1 MRILVCFK
9 TYLRPGDP
17 GVRRFNEFCNI
28 WAEDPANEVTVIA
41 GQFSHHLG
49 ARYAD
54 LRSEEAHW
62 ETDGPVRVLRLAST
76 DSYHKG
82 FKGRAWSQ
90 YWWGRHANRR
100 LAELDA
106 PDVVIASSPTLWA
119 SFPMVA
125 AKKRWNIPAILE
137 IRDLW
142 PEAIIQH
149 GIAGPKNFAMW
160 YLRRLE
166 RYATSQADHAV
177 TIVETQ
183 KNSLVERG
191 LMQPEQITVI
201 PNGIMLDKYEAVPS
215 EARERLRAKLGIDAG
230 RVVVL
235 YVGGIGRSHDV
246 GKFVDLAGALR
257 EDARI
262 QLVCVGD
269 GPDRPALEA
278 EAVARGLG
286 NLLFTGA
293 VPTEAVPEYCS
304 IADIG
309 CALVNTGEGTNW
321 DNKTRGIFRNAF
333 FDLAGAHL
341 PVVFNVPGFPVDEIQ
356 DRAGGGIFCDTSAG
370 IRPMAQLVAELA
382 ADPER
387 RRKLGENNYREVAV
401 RYNRRK
407 MAQEYMVLLKRL
419 VGQQRY
425 APSTAQA
432 EATP

>member
-28 WAEDPANEVTVIA
+28 WAEDSNNEVTVIA

-49 ARYAD
+49 ARYPD
-54 LRSEEAHW
+54 LKGLEAHW
-62 ETDGPVRVLRLAST
+62 ENDGPVRVLRLAST

-90 YWWGRHANRR
+90 YWWGRHAMRR
-100 LAELDA
+100 LAEIEA

-125 AKKRWNIPAILE
+125 AKKRWGIPAVLE
-137 IRDLW
+137 VRDLW

-149 GIAGPKNFAMW
+149 GIAGEKNFAMW

-177 TIVETQ
+177 TIVATQ
-183 KNSLVERG
+183 KNSMVQRG
-191 LMQPEQITVI
+191 LMQPEQVSVI
-201 PNGIMLDKYEAVPS
+201 PNGIMLDKYEAVPDD
-215 EARERLRAKLGIDAG
+215 ARQRLRAQLGIAQDKT
-230 RVVVL
+230 VVL

-246 GKFVDLAGALR
+246 AKFVDLAQELR
-257 EDARI
+257 GNPQV

-269 GPDRPALEA
+269 GPDKPLLEA
-278 EAVARGLG
+278 EAAARGLA
-286 NLLFTGA
+286 NIQFTGA
-293 VPTEAVPEYCS
+293 VPTDAVPEYCS

-309 CALVNTGEGTNW
+309 CALVNTREGTNW

-333 FDLAGAHL
+333 FDLAGARL

-356 DRAGGGIFCDTSAG
+356 DRAGGGVFCDTTQG
-370 IRPMAQLVAELA
+370 IRPLA
-382 ADPER
+382 AAVLALAGDAER
-387 RRKLGENNYREVAV
+387 RGRMGENNYREVAV

-419 VGQQRY
+419 AGQAHLAAR
-425 APSTAQA
+425 TTQA
-432 EATP
+432 EAAR